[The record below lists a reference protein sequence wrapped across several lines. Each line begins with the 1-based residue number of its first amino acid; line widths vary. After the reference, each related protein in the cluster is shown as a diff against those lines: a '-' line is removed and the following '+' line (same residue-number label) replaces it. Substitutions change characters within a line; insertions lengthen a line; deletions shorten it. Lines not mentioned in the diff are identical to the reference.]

1 MGQKQVLYLWVVLR
15 RQRRASGGHSCK
27 GLTVSFSRGSC
38 LPYWIWTD
46 HITSNVCSG
55 FVKPGGGGGGGVGFR
70 HGIKSLQS
78 VRLAWLFCGGS
89 GVSLV
94 ECLPWTDRQ
103 CLLLCEDDF
112 ARFAGLCVQSKFTR
126 ASCTSFPDVV
136 TPLSTL
142 LPPIPNSI
150 PLRGQVKGT
159 KYPVFTLCCAL
170 KSPAPEARLLS
181 PGSRAQLGRQQGGGL
196 RGRTAAAFSP

>member
-1 MGQKQVLYLWVVLR
+1 
-15 RQRRASGGHSCK
+15 
-27 GLTVSFSRGSC
+27 
-38 LPYWIWTD
+38 
-46 HITSNVCSG
+46 
-55 FVKPGGGGGGGVGFR
+55 
-70 HGIKSLQS
+70 
-78 VRLAWLFCGGS
+78 
-89 GVSLV
+89 
-94 ECLPWTDRQ
+94 
-103 CLLLCEDDF
+103 
-112 ARFAGLCVQSKFTR
+112 
-126 ASCTSFPDVV
+126 V

-196 RGRTAAAFSP
+196 RDRTAVALFSLVSLELGRRCRLRPWHCT